1 MSRGRRLSAEEHRLW
16 SRVARTV
23 RPLPGAT
30 LPPDPPAAEPPPT
43 ETTTTPQPA
52 APRVRPPQQA
62 APPIP
67 VGVRRGSRVGSL
79 APQGSAP
86 VAPDASGQR
95 KVRRGKLEI
104 DGRIDLHGMGQAE
117 AERALARFL
126 TALALRGGRCAL
138 VVTGKGRLADPHDD
152 YLTPQPGVIR
162 RRLPEW
168 LAAPG
173 IRPLVSGYAPAHP
186 KHGGAGAFYVLL
198 RPGSDPASGPD
209 R

>member
-23 RPLPGAT
+23 KPLAGVA
-30 LPPDPPAAEPPPT
+30 PPPVDPPPASEPPPD
-43 ETTTTPQPA
+43 
-52 APRVRPPQQA
+52 RPTAKA
-62 APPIP
+62 APPRP
-67 VGVRRGSRVGSL
+67 DASVLRTPPRRGGAVQAM
-79 APQGSAP
+79 APQGAAP
-86 VAPDASGQR
+86 AAPDASGQR

-104 DGRIDLHGMGQAE
+104 DGRIDLHGMSQAE

-126 TALALRGGRCAL
+126 AAVASRGGRCAL
-138 VVTGKGRLADPHDD
+138 VVTGKGRVADPDD
-152 YLTPQPGVIR
+152 DFLTPRPGVMR

-168 LAAPG
+168 LAAPH

-198 RPGSDPASGPD
+198 RTVSDPAGGPH